1 MANFN
6 KQLDEQLFNPW
17 MSNATEEE
25 KKGFCRDG
33 LLIMPDHAED
43 FVDELWEK
51 SS

>member
-25 KKGFCRDG
+25 KKAFAGMDY
-33 LLIMPDHAED
+33 
-43 FVDELWEK
+43 
-51 SS
+51 